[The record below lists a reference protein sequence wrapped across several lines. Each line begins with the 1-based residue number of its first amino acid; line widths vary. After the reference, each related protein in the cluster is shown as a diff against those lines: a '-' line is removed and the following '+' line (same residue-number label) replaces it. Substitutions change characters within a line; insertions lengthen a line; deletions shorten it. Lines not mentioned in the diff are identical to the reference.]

1 MPYIFTVFTQHEY
14 DKWLSYQEVKR
25 QIAKRKQAEAQERS
39 KKEMLKALE
48 GEDISHIDINSE
60 EGNMILMF
68 FYQWVASLNT
78 FKLNYFSMIV

>member
-1 MPYIFTVFTQHEY
+1 MFTQHEY

-60 EGNMILMF
+60 EGNLVFVF
-68 FYQWVASLNT
+68 FNASSSVNFLYK
-78 FKLNYFSMIV
+78 F